1 MLQLASDDTFTH
13 AINFTIDL
21 SYVRKSGE
29 PLKGFGGVAN
39 PVKLM
44 DMYKR
49 VSVILNKAIGRQL
62 TSVECCL
69 VIDEAAICV
78 VAGNI
83 RRSAGIR

>member
-1 MLQLASDDTFTH
+1 
-13 AINFTIDL
+13 
-21 SYVRKSGE
+21 
-29 PLKGFGGVAN
+29 FGGVAN

-78 VAGNI
+78 VAGYKLSNSSTTSNI
-83 RRSAGIR
+83 SSYYTYSGLINNQTALNRS